1 MTTEHFASGMTL
13 GGITASLLT
22 IIACFAG
29 VYALARSSHQ
39 STNLETSATSKSGQY
54 YCNMKALSASERF
67 HHRWLTLKLMMAK
80 KDVTERPD
88 GYEFQ
93 FNSTAVSVADLAD
106 WVANESKCC
115 PFFDF
120 HIGVERDASLL
131 TLRLSGVE
139 GIKPFIRAEFHLAA
153 L

>member
-1 MTTEHFASGMTL
+1 MTTGHFATGTTL
-13 GGITASLLT
+13 GGITAALLGV
-22 IIACFAG
+22 IACFAG
-29 VYALARSSHQ
+29 AYALARSSQQ
-39 STNLETSATSKSGQY
+39 STNLENSATPKPGQY
-54 YCNMKALSASERF
+54 YCNMKALSTGERY
-67 HHRWLTLKLMMAK
+67 HHRLLTLKLMMIR

-93 FNSTAVSVADLAD
+93 FNSTAVSVAELAD
-106 WVANESKCC
+106 WVGNESKCC

-131 TLRLSGVE
+131 TLRLSGDE
-139 GIKPFIRAEFHLAA
+139 GIKAFIRAEFHLAS